1 MQIATR
7 PICKNEFSSLIEF
20 DDIYLQKSMNEAG
33 VPLLQLAPSLTIHEL
48 EDAYKRKDVLAWV
61 LIDNDV
67 VGYFWF
73 EKKSNSLYIS
83 GIAIKKEFQGYG
95 IVQYI
100 LKLAEEHA
108 MKNYLSKCTLSVH
121 PLNGPAI
128 NVYLKHNYIV
138 VNAIS
143 SFFGLNYPDSFRL
156 ILEKAL
162 TCKIQYSDKSYE
174 VLCND
179 NDGLNN
185 AINNGYVGISLIRS
199 DNKSNSCNKICF
211 AKLL

>member
-1 MQIATR
+1 M
-7 PICKNEFSSLIEF
+7 KEE
-20 DDIYLQKSMNEAG
+20 G

-48 EDAYKRKDVLAWV
+48 EEAYIRKDVLAWV
-61 LIDNDV
+61 LVDNNI

-73 EKKSNSLYIS
+73 EKKPESLYIS
-83 GIAIKKEFQGYG
+83 GVAIKKEFQGQG

-100 LKLAEEHA
+100 LKLAEEYSR
-108 MKNYLSKCTLSVH
+108 KNYFSKCTLSVH

-143 SFFGLNYPDSFRL
+143 SFFGPKYPDSFRL

-162 TCKIQYSDKSYE
+162 TTTCKIQYSDKSYDVSCHDE
-174 VLCND
+174 N
-179 NDGLNN
+179 GLKN
-185 AINNGYVGISLIRS
+185 AINNGYVGINLIKS
-199 DNKSNSCNKICF
+199 DNKSNSYNKICF
-211 AKLL
+211 SKLL